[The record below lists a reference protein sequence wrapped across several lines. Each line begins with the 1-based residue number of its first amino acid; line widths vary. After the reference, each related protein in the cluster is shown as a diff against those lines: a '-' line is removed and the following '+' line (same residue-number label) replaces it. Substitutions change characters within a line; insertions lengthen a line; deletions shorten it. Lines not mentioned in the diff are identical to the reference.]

1 MFEWLK
7 EFATNVCF
15 RYSSTRVEVEDL
27 VCDGFVRV
35 FKNLHLYN
43 VELYGCTEAAFKGWF
58 KRVLINNCINYRNKF
73 HPKLNFSV
81 ENILILSDMEDD
93 LESVFDTIA
102 YREILMCIMELP
114 PAYKMVF
121 NLYVIDGYTHAE
133 IADMLGITVG
143 TSKSNLFKAK
153 SSLRTILEKKTI
165 VKKYV

>member
-1 MFEWLK
+1 
-7 EFATNVCF
+7 
-15 RYSSTRVEVEDL
+15 
-27 VCDGFVRV
+27 
-35 FKNLHLYN
+35 
-43 VELYGCTEAAFKGWF
+43 
-58 KRVLINNCINYRNKF
+58 
-73 HPKLNFSV
+73 
-81 ENILILSDMEDD
+81 
-93 LESVFDTIA
+93 
-102 YREILMCIMELP
+102 MCIMELP